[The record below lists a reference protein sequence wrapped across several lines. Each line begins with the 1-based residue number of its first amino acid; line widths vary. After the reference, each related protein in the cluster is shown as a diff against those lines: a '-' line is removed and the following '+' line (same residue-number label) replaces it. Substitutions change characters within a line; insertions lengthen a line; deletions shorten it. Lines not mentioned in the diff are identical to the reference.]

1 MLKYV
6 TTQHVLAEQFKE
18 SFDQITKYNLKSA
31 KAKSGYRYYLK
42 GKRIRL
48 NDWIVRQEH
57 TNKFQVV
64 DNYMFKTLYR
74 RVDDECT

>member
-6 TTQHVLAEQFKE
+6 TTQHVLAEQFKG
-18 SFDQITKYNLKSA
+18 SFEQITKYGLKST
-31 KAKSGYRYYLK
+31 KAKDEYRYYLK

-48 NDWIVRQEH
+48 GDWIVRQEH

>member
-6 TTQHVLAEQFKE
+6 TTQHVLAEQFKG
-18 SFDQITKYNLKSA
+18 SFDQITKYNLKST
-31 KAKSGYRYYLK
+31 KANGRYRYYLK

-64 DNYMFKTLYR
+64 DNYAFKMLYR
-74 RVDDECT
+74 RVDDECP